1 MLLTIPLTMPSPP
14 KHDLTLSVD
23 PSCGLALYRQ
33 IYEELRA
40 AILSGRIRPG
50 EVVPST
56 RELAVSLSV
65 SRTTAKLAYDLL
77 LSEGYIEGHVGSG
90 TRVCDLLPEEWTGVK
105 QKARAPKSAHPP
117 FRPTLSAAG
126 RALVELKSEPDHSG
140 LPFRFHYCRPD
151 VERFPHTQWRRLQL
165 EGLGGRNAELFNYQQ
180 DGMGYRPLRVALA
193 KYLGR
198 SRAVRCDA
206 DQIVIVNGT
215 QQALVLLANVLLD
228 PGDLVALEN
237 PGYSGALDLARQY
250 RARVCPIP
258 SDHEGI
264 RIEKL
269 PAKGARFVYVT
280 PSHQFP
286 TGVVLPLARRLEL
299 LRWAA
304 ATGTL
309 IVEDDYDSEFRFG
322 ARPVPALQGLDE
334 AGCVAYIGTFSK
346 TMFPSLRI
354 GYVVLPRPLVQA
366 VERAKWTLDR
376 HTSLLDQHA
385 LAAFLTTG
393 LHERHLRRMR
403 KMYAGRRTELLNA
416 IQAEFGSRVEVL
428 GDPAGLHL
436 MIRMKTPLT
445 DAEVVARATSH
456 GVGIISASIYYA
468 GKSPGGEFVLGY
480 GQVPEKD
487 IRTGIARLARAV
499 R

>member
-1 MLLTIPLTMPSPP
+1 MTSRP
-14 KHDLTLSVD
+14 KHDLAVSVD
-23 PSCGLALYRQ
+23 PSRGVALYRQ
-33 IYEELRA
+33 IYDEMRD
-40 AILSGRIRPG
+40 AILSGRLRPG

-56 RELAVSLSV
+56 RELAASLSV

-77 LSEGYIEGHVGSG
+77 LSEGYLEGRVGSG
-90 TRVCDLLPEEWTGVK
+90 TRVLDLLPEPSTRLK
-105 QKARAPKSAHPP
+105 PQPPARRVGRAQL
-117 FRPTLSAAG
+117 RPRLSASG
-126 RALVELKSEPDHSG
+126 RALVEMRSEPDHTG
-140 LPFRFHYCRPD
+140 LLFPFHYCRPD

-165 EGLGGRNAELFNYQQ
+165 EGLRGEDHDLFNYQQ
-180 DGMGYRPLRVALA
+180 DGMGYRPLRLALA

-206 DQIVIVNGT
+206 DQILIVNGT
-215 QQALVLLANVLLD
+215 QQALVLLANVLLS
-228 PGDLVALEN
+228 PGDRVALEN

-250 RARVCPIP
+250 RSRVSTIP
-258 SDHEGI
+258 VDHEGI
-264 RIEKL
+264 RTERL
-269 PAKGARFVYVT
+269 PAKGARLLYVT

-286 TGVVLPLARRLEL
+286 TGAVLSLSRRLEL

-304 ATGTL
+304 ATETI

-322 ARPVPALQGLDE
+322 SRPVPALQGLDE
-334 AGCVAYIGTFSK
+334 AGCVAYVGTFSK

-354 GYVVLPRPLVQA
+354 GYLVLPRSLVQA

-393 LHERHLRRMR
+393 LHESHLRRMR
-403 KMYAGRRTELLNA
+403 KIYARRRTAMLNA
-416 IQAEFGSRVEVL
+416 LQAEFGSRVEVM

-436 MIRMKTPLT
+436 MVRLRTRHK
-445 DAEVVARATSH
+445 DDEVMAQALAQ

-468 GKSPGGEFVLGY
+468 GKAPGGEFVLGY
-480 GQVPEKD
+480 GQISENAIPE
-487 IRTGIARLARAV
+487 GVSRLARAV

>member
-1 MLLTIPLTMPSPP
+1 MTSRP
-14 KHDLTLSVD
+14 KHDLALSID
-23 PSCGLALYRQ
+23 PSRDVALYRQ

-40 AILSGRIRPG
+40 AILSGRLRPG

-56 RELAVSLSV
+56 REIALSLSV

-77 LSEGYIEGHVGSG
+77 LSEGYVEGQVGSG
-90 TRVCDLLPEEWTGVK
+90 TRVCELLPEELARSK
-105 QKARAPKSAHPP
+105 QSQSAPRTAHASL
-117 FRPTLSAAG
+117 RPRLSASG
-126 RALVELKSEPDHSG
+126 RALVEMKSEPDHSG
-140 LPFRFHYCRPD
+140 LLFRFHYCRPD

-165 EGLGGRNAELFNYQQ
+165 EGLSGGDADLFNYQQ
-180 DGMGYRPLRVALA
+180 DGMGYRPLRMALA
-193 KYLGR
+193 KYLGH

-215 QQALVLLANVLLD
+215 QQALVLLATVLLE
-228 PGDLVALEN
+228 PGDHVALEN

-250 RARVCPIP
+250 RARVSPLP
-258 SDHEGI
+258 VGREGI
-264 RIEKL
+264 LIEKL
-269 PAKGARFVYVT
+269 PAKGARLLYVT

-304 ATGTL
+304 ATQTL

-322 ARPVPALQGLDE
+322 SRPVPALQGLDDV
-334 AGCVAYIGTFSK
+334 GCVAYIGTFSK

-354 GYVVLPRPLVQA
+354 GYLVLPRPLVTA
-366 VERAKWTLDR
+366 VERAKWMLDR

-385 LAAFLTTG
+385 LAAFLTSG

-403 KMYAGRRTELLNA
+403 KIYARRRTVMLEALRA
-416 IQAEFGSRVEVL
+416 VFGARVEVL

-436 MIRMKTPLT
+436 MIRMKTRLT
-445 DAEVVARATSH
+445 DAEVVARAAAE

-468 GKSPGGEFVLGY
+468 GKAPGGEFVLGY
-480 GQVPEKD
+480 GQVSDHAITEGV
-487 IRTGIARLARAV
+487 RRLALAIR
-499 R
+499 

>member
-1 MLLTIPLTMPSPP
+1 MVGRP
-14 KHDLTLSVD
+14 KNDLALSVD
-23 PSCGLALYRQ
+23 PRLGIPLYRQ
-33 IYEELRA
+33 IYAEIRA

-50 EVVPST
+50 GSVPST
-56 RELAVSLSV
+56 RELALSLNV

-77 LSEGYIEGHVGSG
+77 LSEGYIEGQIGSG
-90 TRVCDLLPEEWTGVK
+90 TRVCDLLPEESARIK
-105 QKARAPKSAHPP
+105 QKQPAPKVTVTPLCP
-117 FRPTLSAAG
+117 RLSASG
-126 RALVELKSEPDHSG
+126 RALIELKSEPDHSG
-140 LPFRFHYCRPD
+140 LRFRFHYCRPD

-165 EGLGGRNAELFNYQQ
+165 EGLSGGDADLFNYQQ
-180 DGMGYRPLRVALA
+180 DGMGYRPLRTALA
-193 KYLGR
+193 EYLGH
-198 SRAVRCDA
+198 SRAVHCDA

-228 PGDLVALEN
+228 PGDPVALEN

-250 RARVCPIP
+250 RARVLPIP
-258 SDHEGI
+258 VDRDGI
-264 RIEKL
+264 RIQKL
-269 PAKGARFVYVT
+269 PKRGARLLYVT

-286 TGVVLPLARRLEL
+286 TGVILPLSRRLEL

-322 ARPVPALQGLDE
+322 ARPVPALHGLDE

-346 TMFPSLRI
+346 TMFPSMRI
-354 GYVVLPRPLVQA
+354 GYVVLPRPLVAA

-385 LAAFLTTG
+385 LTAFLTTG
-393 LHERHLRRMR
+393 LHQRHLRRMR
-403 KMYAGRRTELLNA
+403 KIYARRREVMLNALRTEL
-416 IQAEFGSRVEVL
+416 GSRVEVL

-436 MIRMKTPLT
+436 MTRMKTALK
-445 DAEVVARATSH
+445 DAEVVARAAGQ

-468 GKSPGGEFVLGY
+468 GKAPGGEFVLGY
-480 GQVPEKD
+480 GQVSEND
-487 IRTGIARLARAV
+487 ILQGIKRLAHAIR
-499 R
+499 

>member
-1 MLLTIPLTMPSPP
+1 MTSRP
-14 KHDLTLSVD
+14 KHDLAISVD
-23 PSCGLALYRQ
+23 PSRGVALYRQ
-33 IYEELRA
+33 IYDELRA

-56 RELAVSLSV
+56 RELALSLSV

-77 LSEGYIEGHVGSG
+77 LSEGYLEGRVGSG
-90 TRVCDLLPEEWTGVK
+90 TRVCDLLPEESARIK
-105 QKARAPKSAHPP
+105 QKLLAPKVGHTAL
-117 FRPTLSAAG
+117 RPRLSASG
-126 RALVELKSEPDHSG
+126 RALVEMKNEPDHTD
-140 LPFRFHYCRPD
+140 LLFRFHYCRPD

-165 EGLGGRNAELFNYQQ
+165 EGLSGGDADLFNYQQ
-180 DGMGYRPLRVALA
+180 DGMGYLPLRIALS
-193 KYLGR
+193 KYLGH

-228 PGDLVALEN
+228 PGDHVALEN

-250 RARVCPIP
+250 RARVSLIP
-258 SDHEGI
+258 VDRQGI
-264 RIEKL
+264 AIEKL
-269 PAKGARFVYVT
+269 PGKGARLLYVT

-286 TGVVLPLARRLEL
+286 TGVVLPLQRRLEL

-322 ARPVPALQGLDE
+322 SRPVPALQGLDE
-334 AGCVAYIGTFSK
+334 GGCVAYIGTFSK
-346 TMFPSLRI
+346 TMFPSMRI
-354 GYVVLPRPLVQA
+354 GYVVLPRSLVQA

-376 HTSLLDQHA
+376 HTTLLDQHA
-385 LAAFLTTG
+385 LTAFLTTG

-403 KMYAGRRTELLNA
+403 KVYARRRSVMLNA
-416 IQAEFGSRVEVL
+416 LQAEFGSRVEVL

-436 MIRMKTPLT
+436 MLRMKTALT
-445 DAEVVARATSH
+445 DLEVVERAAAQ
-456 GVGIISASIYYA
+456 GVGIISASLYYA
-468 GKSPGGEFVLGY
+468 ARAPGGEFVLGY
-480 GQVPEKD
+480 GQVSE
-487 IRTGIARLARAV
+487 GEIAEGVRRLAHAV

>member
-1 MLLTIPLTMPSPP
+1 
-14 KHDLTLSVD
+14 
-23 PSCGLALYRQ
+23 
-33 IYEELRA
+33 
-40 AILSGRIRPG
+40 
-50 EVVPST
+50 
-56 RELAVSLSV
+56 
-65 SRTTAKLAYDLL
+65 
-77 LSEGYIEGHVGSG
+77 
-90 TRVCDLLPEEWTGVK
+90 
-105 QKARAPKSAHPP
+105 
-117 FRPTLSAAG
+117 
-126 RALVELKSEPDHSG
+126 
-140 LPFRFHYCRPD
+140 
-151 VERFPHTQWRRLQL
+151 
-165 EGLGGRNAELFNYQQ
+165 
-180 DGMGYRPLRVALA
+180 MGYRPLRMALA

-206 DQIVIVNGT
+206 DQIVVVNGT

-228 PGDLVALEN
+228 PGDRVALEN

-250 RARVCPIP
+250 RARVLPIP
-258 SDHEGI
+258 VDRDGI

-269 PAKGARFVYVT
+269 PARGARFVYVT

-322 ARPVPALQGLDE
+322 SRPVPALQGLDD

-354 GYVVLPRPLVQA
+354 GYVVLPRPLVHA

-385 LAAFLTTG
+385 LAAFLNSG

-403 KMYAGRRTELLNA
+403 KVYARRRTAMLAAL
-416 IQAEFGSRVEVL
+416 QAEFESCEVL

-436 MIRMKTPLT
+436 MVRIRTPLS
-445 DAEVVARATSH
+445 DDEVVARAASQ
-456 GVGIISASIYYA
+456 GVGVISASIYYA
-468 GKSPGGEFVLGY
+468 GDPPGGEFVLGY
-480 GQVPEKD
+480 GQVPESD
-487 IRTGIARLARAV
+487 IRTGIRRLARAL